1 MTWCSAV
8 QWDGLLSFNFGYMLT
23 LCPSGSISLTAC
35 VRGFLFDRGFDLYVL
50 ITFCWFWTTKLPFLE
65 IHPLYLQ
72 YPEWHQSLLEPIL
85 FSGQSFC
92 TTSDMLWLVL
102 VPSDQSIP
110 FMTACHWFC
119 VHVPGF
125 SVWITVFGAL
135 MTQIVTVVLC
145 CSLGIIECTR
155 HFLSLNEFHVFPLS
169 IWT

>member
-35 VRGFLFDRGFDLYVL
+35 VRGFLFDRGFDSYVL

-119 VHVPGF
+119 VYVPGF
-125 SVWITVFGAL
+125 SVWTTVFGAL
-135 MTQIVTVVLC
+135 MTWIVTVVLC
-145 CSLGIIECTR
+145 CSFGIIECTR
-155 HFLSLNEFHVFPLS
+155 HFSSLNEFHVFPLL